1 MTLPAFRYR
10 DRAEAEDRKK
20 HPEPDELGPPYTF
33 VLDIDDT
40 ITAAP
45 AQFRRLAEAI
55 KALGDHVVI
64 LTGHGPKH
72 VRETLLAELG
82 IPYDEIVIVDPGE
95 FGEGKAKALKALGA
109 FFLFDDRVEFGP
121 EVIQVCPVT
130 FQYVEPPGDSH
141 PKKDAKAAAKA
152 LKKT

>member
-1 MTLPAFRYR
+1 MTLPAFRYSE
-10 DRAEAEDRKK
+10 RAEERKK
-20 HPEPDELGPPYTF
+20 HAEPDELGPPYTF
-33 VLDIDDT
+33 VMDVDDT

-72 VRETLLAELG
+72 TRETLLAELG
-82 IPYDEIVIVDPGE
+82 VPYDEIVIVDPKEDGA
-95 FGEGKAKALKALGA
+95 GKAKALKHLGA
-109 FFLFDDRVEFGP
+109 FFCFDDRVEFGP
-121 EVIQVCPVT
+121 EIIEVCPVT
-130 FQYVEPPGDSH
+130 FQYVEPPGDDK

-152 LKKT
+152 LKKS